1 MLSAALS
8 EPVAA
13 PLPADPPSDA
23 LGVDAGAAEASEP
36 IRAPV
41 VAEVEAPA
49 SDPVT
54 ERFVALSRIFAG
66 RFGAFSPGD
75 TLPAQ
80 VAEDGLTE
88 GVHFER
94 VRD

>member
-1 MLSAALS
+1 MLAAAVS
-8 EPVAA
+8 QPAAA
-13 PLPADPPSDA
+13 PSPAETPFDA
-23 LGVDAGAAEASEP
+23 VEANAGAVDGSGAST
-36 IRAPV
+36 APV

-66 RFGAFSPGD
+66 RFGDFDPGD
-75 TLPAQ
+75 TLPAH

-94 VRD
+94 VKG

>member
-1 MLSAALS
+1 MLAAAVS
-8 EPVAA
+8 QPAA
-13 PLPADPPSDA
+13 AIPPAETPFDA
-23 LGVDAGAAEASEP
+23 VEASAGAVEAPEP
-36 IRAPV
+36 SSAPV

-49 SDPVT
+49 SDLVT

-66 RFGAFSPGD
+66 RFGDFDPGD

-94 VRD
+94 VKD